1 MKHTRIARTLW
12 TAAAQGGTTVAA
24 AFERRQVLV
33 SLHLPSKAAAS
44 LRAATALQKSSG
56 FALLEIILA
65 LALFSLVAVGMTRA
79 IEAIAKTSTAARQEA
94 QVLRVLESVL
104 AEVAHQPEF
113 KATSVSFNPTADGID
128 ASASIEKVK
137 LITKDKVELDHMF
150 RIRAEAWITDGR
162 TRRMKR
168 SMETYVYSPHS
179 PI

>member
-1 MKHTRIARTLW
+1 MKHIC
-12 TAAAQGGTTVAA
+12 TA
-24 AFERRQVLV
+24 
-33 SLHLPSKAAAS
+33 
-44 LRAATALQKSSG
+44 SSAPG

-65 LALFSLVAVGMTRA
+65 LALFSLVAVGMTQA
-79 IEAIAKTSTAARQEA
+79 IDGIAKTSNQARQEA

-113 KATSVSFNPTADGID
+113 KATSITFNPTADGID
-128 ASASIEKVK
+128 ASATIEKVK

-162 TRRMKR
+162 ARRLKR
-168 SMETYVYSPHS
+168 SMETYVYSPNS

>member
-1 MKHTRIARTLW
+1 MECASPL
-12 TAAAQGGTTVAA
+12 ALSN
-24 AFERRQVLV
+24 VLR
-33 SLHLPSKAAAS
+33 P
-44 LRAATALQKSSG
+44 TKSSRGLEHSKTLSRTRNLHG

-65 LALFSLVAVGMTRA
+65 LALFSLVAVGMTKA
-79 IEAIAKTSTAARQEA
+79 IEAIAKTSNDARKEA

-113 KATSVSFNPTADGID
+113 KAASISFPPTGDGID

-137 LITKDKVELDHMF
+137 LFTKDKVELDHMF

-168 SMETYVYSPHS
+168 SMETYVYSPNS

>member
-1 MKHTRIARTLW
+1 MRASVLECSSPLEFLARPGSSHCLRDP
-12 TAAAQGGTTVAA
+12 ARRNAQA
-24 AFERRQVLV
+24 
-33 SLHLPSKAAAS
+33 
-44 LRAATALQKSSG
+44 
-56 FALLEIILA
+56 FALLEILLA

-79 IEAIAKTSTAARQEA
+79 IEAIAKTSNDARKEA

-113 KATSVSFNPTADGID
+113 KATSIQFPSTGDGID
-128 ASASIEKVK
+128 ASASIEKIK
-137 LITKDKVELDHMF
+137 LTTKDKVELDHMF

-168 SMETYVYSPHS
+168 SMETYVYSPNS

>member
-1 MKHTRIARTLW
+1 MKHFLPTPKFQGATLVRS
-12 TAAAQGGTTVAA
+12 AQGM
-24 AFERRQVLV
+24 
-33 SLHLPSKAAAS
+33 
-44 LRAATALQKSSG
+44 
-56 FALLEIILA
+56 ALLEIILA

-79 IEAIAKTSTAARQEA
+79 IEAIAKTSNDARKEA

-113 KATSVSFNPTADGID
+113 KATSIQFPPTADGID
-128 ASASIEKVK
+128 ASASIEKIK
-137 LITKDKVELDHMF
+137 LTTKDKVELDHMF

-168 SMETYVYSPHS
+168 SMETYVYSPNS

>member
-1 MKHTRIARTLW
+1 MKNTRIA
-12 TAAAQGGTTVAA
+12 
-24 AFERRQVLV
+24 
-33 SLHLPSKAAAS
+33 
-44 LRAATALQKSSG
+44 SSAHG

-65 LALFSLVAVGMTRA
+65 LALFSLVSVGMTRA
-79 IEAIAKTSTAARQEA
+79 IEVIAKTSNAARQEA

-113 KATSVSFNPTADGID
+113 KVTSVSFNPTSDGID
-128 ASASIEKVK
+128 ASATIEKVK

-150 RIRAEAWITDGR
+150 RVRAEAWITDGR

>member
-1 MKHTRIARTLW
+1 MKHTC
-12 TAAAQGGTTVAA
+12 TA
-24 AFERRQVLV
+24 
-33 SLHLPSKAAAS
+33 
-44 LRAATALQKSSG
+44 SSAPG

-65 LALFSLVAVGMTRA
+65 LALFSLVAVGMTQA
-79 IEAIAKTSTAARQEA
+79 IVGIAKTSNQARQEA

-113 KATSVSFNPTADGID
+113 KATSITFNPTADGID
-128 ASASIEKVK
+128 ASATIEKVK

-162 TRRMKR
+162 ARRLKR
-168 SMETYVYSPHS
+168 SMETYVYSPNS

>member
-1 MKHTRIARTLW
+1 MKHTH
-12 TAAAQGGTTVAA
+12 TASVTQ
-24 AFERRQVLV
+24 
-33 SLHLPSKAAAS
+33 
-44 LRAATALQKSSG
+44 G

-104 AEVAHQPEF
+104 AEVAHQTEF
-113 KATSVSFNPTADGID
+113 KATSVTFNPTADGID
-128 ASASIEKVK
+128 ASATIEKVK

-168 SMETYVYSPHS
+168 SMETYVYSPNS

>member
-1 MKHTRIARTLW
+1 MKHIRIA
-12 TAAAQGGTTVAA
+12 
-24 AFERRQVLV
+24 
-33 SLHLPSKAAAS
+33 
-44 LRAATALQKSSG
+44 SSAPG

-65 LALFSLVAVGMTRA
+65 LALFSLVAVGMTQA
-79 IEAIAKTSTAARQEA
+79 IDAIARTSNDSRMEA

-113 KATSVSFNPTADGID
+113 KATSITFNPTADGID
-128 ASASIEKVK
+128 ASATIEKVK

-150 RIRAEAWITDGR
+150 RIRAEAWISDGR
-162 TRRMKR
+162 SRRMKR

>member
-1 MKHTRIARTLW
+1 MKHTC
-12 TAAAQGGTTVAA
+12 TA
-24 AFERRQVLV
+24 
-33 SLHLPSKAAAS
+33 
-44 LRAATALQKSSG
+44 SSAPG

-65 LALFSLVAVGMTRA
+65 LALFSLVAVGMTQA
-79 IEAIAKTSTAARQEA
+79 IDGIAKTSNQARQEA

-113 KATSVSFNPTADGID
+113 KATSITFNPTADGID

-162 TRRMKR
+162 ARRLKR
-168 SMETYVYSPHS
+168 SMETYVYSPNS

>member
-1 MKHTRIARTLW
+1 MKHTR
-12 TAAAQGGTTVAA
+12 TASYA
-24 AFERRQVLV
+24 
-33 SLHLPSKAAAS
+33 P
-44 LRAATALQKSSG
+44 G

-65 LALFSLVAVGMTRA
+65 LALFSLVAVGMTQA
-79 IEAIAKTSTAARQEA
+79 IDGIAKTSNQARQEA

-113 KATSVSFNPTADGID
+113 KATSITFNPTADGID

-150 RIRAEAWITDGR
+150 RIRAEAWISDGR
-162 TRRMKR
+162 ARRLKR
-168 SMETYVYSPHS
+168 SMETYVYSPNS

>member
-1 MKHTRIARTLW
+1 MKHTR
-12 TAAAQGGTTVAA
+12 TASAA
-24 AFERRQVLV
+24 
-33 SLHLPSKAAAS
+33 
-44 LRAATALQKSSG
+44 SG

-65 LALFSLVAVGMTRA
+65 LALFSLVAVGMTQA
-79 IEAIAKTSTAARQEA
+79 IDAIARTSNDSRMEA

-113 KATSVSFNPTADGID
+113 KATSITFNPTADGID
-128 ASASIEKVK
+128 ASATIEKVK

-150 RIRAEAWITDGR
+150 RIRAEAWISDGR

>member
-1 MKHTRIARTLW
+1 MKHTHTSS
-12 TAAAQGGTTVAA
+12 AA
-24 AFERRQVLV
+24 
-33 SLHLPSKAAAS
+33 H
-44 LRAATALQKSSG
+44 G

-79 IEAIAKTSTAARQEA
+79 IEAIAKASTSARQEA

-113 KATSVSFNPTADGID
+113 KATSISFNPTADHID
-128 ASASIEKVK
+128 ASATIEKVK
-137 LITKDKVELDHMF
+137 LINKDKVELDHMF
-150 RIRAEAWITDGR
+150 RIRAEAWIKDGR

>member
-1 MKHTRIARTLW
+1 MKHTR
-12 TAAAQGGTTVAA
+12 TASYA
-24 AFERRQVLV
+24 
-33 SLHLPSKAAAS
+33 P
-44 LRAATALQKSSG
+44 G

-65 LALFSLVAVGMTRA
+65 LALFSLVAVGMTQA
-79 IEAIAKTSTAARQEA
+79 IDAIARTSNDSRMEA

-113 KATSVSFNPTADGID
+113 KATSITFNPTADGID
-128 ASASIEKVK
+128 ASATIEKVK

-150 RIRAEAWITDGR
+150 RIRAEAWISDGR
-162 TRRMKR
+162 SRRMKR

>member
-1 MKHTRIARTLW
+1 MKHTR
-12 TAAAQGGTTVAA
+12 TA
-24 AFERRQVLV
+24 
-33 SLHLPSKAAAS
+33 
-44 LRAATALQKSSG
+44 SSAPG

-65 LALFSLVAVGMTRA
+65 LALFSLVAVGMTQA
-79 IEAIAKTSTAARQEA
+79 IDAIARTSNDSRMEA

-113 KATSVSFNPTADGID
+113 KATSITFNPTADGID
-128 ASASIEKVK
+128 ASATIEKVK

-150 RIRAEAWITDGR
+150 RIRAEAWISDGR
-162 TRRMKR
+162 SRRMKR

>member
-1 MKHTRIARTLW
+1 MKHTR
-12 TAAAQGGTTVAA
+12 TA
-24 AFERRQVLV
+24 
-33 SLHLPSKAAAS
+33 
-44 LRAATALQKSSG
+44 SSAPG

-65 LALFSLVAVGMTRA
+65 LALFSLVAVGMTQV
-79 IEAIAKTSTAARQEA
+79 IDAIARTSNDSRMEA

-113 KATSVSFNPTADGID
+113 KATSITFNPTADGID
-128 ASASIEKVK
+128 ASATIEKVK

-150 RIRAEAWITDGR
+150 RIRAEAWISDGR
-162 TRRMKR
+162 SRRMKR